1 MSVMPEGVKIYF
13 GESLKKK
20 IAIEEILG
28 NIFEKNSYSLI
39 ELPVYEFYKDLEE
52 NFSLDMN
59 KKMYKF
65 VDRDSGEIVSLR
77 PDMTSLLAKLVKLRK
92 EDIVLPER
100 IYYIGDVFRYDEIK
114 SGVYREIA
122 QAGLELIG
130 EDSYKADVEV
140 LIIAI
145 ESLKRLGLKNPKIEI
160 GDIGILNSIISKSGL
175 SKEKVEKAKE
185 YIIKKDIPT
194 LEKYLDEQNY
204 SGILKKIPMM
214 IGDKTILN
222 GLEEYGGEKLK
233 KILNIL
239 DELGYSEN
247 YIIDLG
253 IVKMMEYYTGIVFN
267 GFCDNSRDFVLN
279 GGRYD
284 KLMGTSALG
293 FVINIDNIVEI
304 AENIIN
310 EEKNGVFII
319 GEDYIEA
326 VKKKEEFIKIEK
338 KVEICYKKMSEEELN
353 DYLNKKKYKYIYN
366 VDTDE
371 KKEI

>member
-20 IAIEEILG
+20 IAIEDILG

-52 NFSLDMN
+52 NFSVEMN

-65 VDRDSGEIVSLR
+65 VDRDSGEVVALR

-130 EDSYKADVEV
+130 EESYKADVEV

-145 ESLKRLGLKNPKIEI
+145 ESLKKLGLKNPKIEI
-160 GDIGILNSIISKSGL
+160 GDVGILNSIILKSGL
-175 SKEKVEKAKE
+175 SKEKIEKVKE
-185 YIIKKDIPT
+185 YILKKDIPT
-194 LEKYLDEQNY
+194 LEKYLKEQNY
-204 SGILKKIPMM
+204 NGILKDIPMM
-214 IGDKTILN
+214 IGDKNILN
-222 GLEEYGGEKLK
+222 GLEEHGSGKLK
-233 KILNIL
+233 KILDIL

-267 GFCDNSRDFVLN
+267 GFCDGARDFILN

-304 AENIIN
+304 AENIVN
-310 EEKNGVFII
+310 SEKNGIFIF
-319 GEDYIEA
+319 GEDYIKA
-326 VKKKEEFIKIEK
+326 VKKKEELIKDESR
-338 KVEICYKKMSEEELN
+338 VEICYKKMEEKELK
-353 DYLNKKKYKYIYN
+353 DYLIKKCYKYTYN
-366 VDTDE
+366 TDTGE

>member
-20 IAIEEILG
+20 IAIEDILG

-52 NFSLDMN
+52 NFSVEMN

-65 VDRDSGEIVSLR
+65 VDRDSGEVVALR

-130 EDSYKADVEV
+130 EESYKADVEV

-145 ESLKRLGLKNPKIEI
+145 ESLKKLGLKNPKIEI
-160 GDIGILNSIISKSGL
+160 GDVGILNSIILKSGL
-175 SKEKVEKAKE
+175 SKEKIEKVKK
-185 YIIKKDIPT
+185 YILKKDIPT
-194 LEKYLDEQNY
+194 LEKYLKEQNY
-204 SGILKKIPMM
+204 NGILKDIPMM
-214 IGDKTILN
+214 IGDKNILN
-222 GLEEYGGEKLK
+222 GLEEHGSGKLK
-233 KILNIL
+233 KILDIL

-267 GFCDNSRDFVLN
+267 GFCDGARDFILN

-304 AENIIN
+304 AENIVN
-310 EEKNGVFII
+310 SEKNGIFIF
-319 GEDYIEA
+319 GEDYIKA
-326 VKKKEEFIKIEK
+326 VKKKEELIKDESR
-338 KVEICYKKMSEEELN
+338 VEICYKKMEEKELK
-353 DYLNKKKYKYIYN
+353 DYLIKKCYKYTYN
-366 VDTDE
+366 TDTGE